1 MRRPARLTPGDVPII
16 AAVSDNASR
25 TTGFAERYGPW
36 ALVAGASEGVGL
48 AYAQAM
54 AERGLDVVLVA
65 RRQPVLDDVAA
76 DLEHAHGVRA
86 RALAVDLS
94 DEDAVTRIADGTK
107 DVEIGML
114 MYCAGADPNFENFLD
129 TPIESAEAMVRRNC
143 LTPLRLCHHVAPPM
157 VERGNGGIVLVSSGA
172 ALVGARRMVA
182 YAASKAFDL
191 VMGEALWAEL
201 HGSGVD
207 VLSLVLGVTDTPA
220 LRRLLAER
228 GNLAG
233 ADDGTPIPGAATPEE
248 VVGEALAQ
256 LGRGPTW
263 FVGEM
268 LREGSKH
275 LGAMDRNDAVRLM
288 LEVGAGVMD
297 QKLS

>member
-1 MRRPARLTPGDVPII
+1 
-16 AAVSDNASR
+16 VSDDGALSA
-25 TTGFAERYGPW
+25 TSAGFADRYGPW

-48 AYAQAM
+48 AYAKAM
-54 AERGLDVVLVA
+54 AERGLDVALVA
-65 RRQPVLDDVAA
+65 RRRSVLEDVAA
-76 DLEHAHGVRA
+76 EIRDAFGVQTRV
-86 RALAVDLS
+86 LAIDLS
-94 DEDAVTRIADGTK
+94 DDEASVRIADATTDI
-107 DVEIGML
+107 DVGML

-129 TPIESAEAMVRRNC
+129 GSIVVADAMVRRNC
-143 LTPLRLCHHVAPPM
+143 VTPLRLCHHLAPPM
-157 VERGNGGIVLVSSGA
+157 VGRGRGGIVLVSSGA
-172 ALVGARRMVA
+172 GLVGARRMVA
-182 YAASKAFDL
+182 YASSKAFDL

-201 HGSGVD
+201 HESGVD

-233 ADDGTPIPGAATPEE
+233 DDDVTPIPGAATPDE
-248 VVGEALAQ
+248 VVRDALAH
-256 LGRGPTW
+256 LGRGPTC

-268 LREGSKH
+268 LREGAKH

>member
-1 MRRPARLTPGDVPII
+1 MSNDAP
-16 AAVSDNASR
+16 VSISP
-25 TTGFAERYGPW
+25 GFAARYGRW

-48 AYAQAM
+48 AYAGAM
-54 AERGLDVVLVA
+54 AGRGLDVALVA
-65 RRQPVLDDVAA
+65 RRQSVLDDVAA
-76 DLEHAHGVRA
+76 ELRERFGVQTK
-86 RALAVDLS
+86 ALAIDLS
-94 DEDAVTRIADGTK
+94 EDDAADRIAAATNDL
-107 DVEIGML
+107 EIGML
-114 MYCAGADPNFENFLD
+114 MYCAGADPEFANFLD
-129 TPIESAEAMVRRNC
+129 RPIDTAETMVRRNC
-143 LTPLRLCHHVAPPM
+143 LTPLRLCHRLAQPM
-157 VERGNGGIVLVSSGA
+157 VARGRGGIVLVSSGA

-182 YAASKAFDL
+182 YASSKAFDL

-201 HGSGVD
+201 HDSGVD

-220 LRRLLAER
+220 LRRLLTDR
-228 GNLAG
+228 GNLAS
-233 ADDGTPIPGAATPEE
+233 ADDGTAIPGAARADE
-248 VVGEALAQ
+248 VVAEALAH
-256 LGRGPTW
+256 LGQGPTW

>member
-1 MRRPARLTPGDVPII
+1 
-16 AAVSDNASR
+16 VSDDGASG
-25 TTGFAERYGPW
+25 TAATGFADRYGPW

-48 AYAQAM
+48 AYAEAM
-54 AERGLDVVLVA
+54 AERGLNVALVA
-65 RRQPVLDDVAA
+65 RRQSVLDDVAA
-76 DLEHAHGVRA
+76 HIRDRFGVQT
-86 RALAVDLS
+86 RALAIDLS
-94 DEDAVTRIADGTK
+94 DDEAAGRIADATTDI
-107 DVEIGML
+107 DVGML

-129 TPIESAEAMVRRNC
+129 GPIEAADAMVRRNC
-143 LTPLRLCHHVAPPM
+143 VTPLRLCHHLARPM
-157 VERGNGGIVLVSSGA
+157 VGRGRGGIVLVSSGA

-182 YAASKAFDL
+182 YASSKAFDL

-201 HGSGVD
+201 HGSGVH
-207 VLSLVLGVTDTPA
+207 VLALVLGVTDTPA

-228 GNLAG
+228 GNLTS
-233 ADDGTPIPGAATPEE
+233 ADDGTPIPGAATPDE
-248 VVGEALAQ
+248 VVRDALAH

>member
-1 MRRPARLTPGDVPII
+1 
-16 AAVSDNASR
+16 VSISP
-25 TTGFAERYGPW
+25 GFAARYGRW

-48 AYAQAM
+48 AYAGAM
-54 AERGLDVVLVA
+54 AGRGLDVALVA
-65 RRQPVLDDVAA
+65 RRQSVLDDVAA
-76 DLEHAHGVRA
+76 ELRERFGVQTK
-86 RALAVDLS
+86 ALAIDLS
-94 DEDAVTRIADGTK
+94 EDDAADRIAAATNDL
-107 DVEIGML
+107 EIGML
-114 MYCAGADPNFENFLD
+114 MYCAGADPEFANFLD
-129 TPIESAEAMVRRNC
+129 RPIDTAETMVRRNC
-143 LTPLRLCHHVAPPM
+143 LTPLRLCHRLAQPM
-157 VERGNGGIVLVSSGA
+157 VARGRGGIVLVSSGA

-182 YAASKAFDL
+182 YASSKAFDL

-201 HGSGVD
+201 HDSGVD

-220 LRRLLAER
+220 LRRLLTDR
-228 GNLAG
+228 GNLAS
-233 ADDGTPIPGAATPEE
+233 ADDGTAIPGAATPDE
-248 VVGEALAQ
+248 VVTEALAH
-256 LGRGPTW
+256 LGQGPTW

>member
-1 MRRPARLTPGDVPII
+1 MSNDTPVAGG
-16 AAVSDNASR
+16 S
-25 TTGFAERYGPW
+25 GFAERYGPW

-48 AYAQAM
+48 AYAGAM
-54 AERGLDVVLVA
+54 AGRGLDVTLVA
-65 RRQPVLDDVAA
+65 RRQSVLDDVAA
-76 DLEHAHGVRA
+76 GLHAQFGVQI
-86 RALAVDLS
+86 RALAIDLS
-94 DEDAVTRIADGTK
+94 EDDAVGRIADAT
-107 DVEIGML
+107 DDIEIGML
-114 MYCAGADPNFENFLD
+114 MYCAGADPEFTNFLD
-129 TPIESAEAMVRRNC
+129 RPIDAAEAMVRRNC
-143 LTPLRLCHHVAPPM
+143 LAPLRLCHHLAPPM
-157 VERGNGGIVLVSSGA
+157 VDRGRGGIVLVSSGA

-201 HGSGVD
+201 HDSGVD

-220 LRRLLAER
+220 LRRLLADR
-228 GNLAG
+228 GNLAS
-233 ADDGTPIPGAATPEE
+233 ADDGTAIPGAATADE
-248 VVGEALAQ
+248 VVAEALAH
-256 LGRGPTW
+256 LGQGPTW

-275 LGAMDRNDAVRLM
+275 LGSMDRNDAVRLM